1 MTYMLAQIGTDWI
14 SFVLWI
20 VVAVIFFVFGQR
32 LMVTQILIK
41 LEKEAEDL
49 EEMADRS
56 ETYVVHSISKK
67 PSPALKKSV
76 KNFMEFFAIGPISI
90 DPYGVIK
97 KLDHIVRNADEKF
110 KYFVRQIAP
119 DLSKEEQ
126 MNIKNAL
133 EGAITTHQIAKIVR
147 HYVELIKKYKM
158 FQLAMIVQM
167 QIPLI
172 SRIARASM
180 KATQALAEGV
190 PIGDGIGPLV
200 AASLMKNNVK
210 VFDNYEFAV
219 AKSQINGKEV
229 WVSKAAGPG
238 ASTGYPGKFLID
250 FFKKQ
255 KIDRMI
261 TIDAALKLEGEK
273 TGSIAEGVGVA
284 MGGTGVDRYEIE
296 EIVVKRNIP
305 LDAVAIKVSEE
316 DALEPM
322 RKEIFDV
329 VPEAIESVKEIL
341 KRSEK
346 KERVLIM
353 GVGNTCGIGN
363 TAEELKDLEKKLKS
377 YRERTEEKK
386 SKDKNMKSL

>member
-1 MTYMLAQIGTDWI
+1 MTYMLAQFGTDWI

-56 ETYVVHSISKK
+56 ETYVLHSISKK

-110 KYFVRQIAP
+110 KYFVGQIAP

-190 PIGDGIGPLV
+190 PIGDGIGSLV

-261 TIDAALKLEGEK
+261 TIDAALKLEGER

-341 KRSEK
+341 KRNGK

-377 YRERTEEKK
+377 YRDRTEEKK